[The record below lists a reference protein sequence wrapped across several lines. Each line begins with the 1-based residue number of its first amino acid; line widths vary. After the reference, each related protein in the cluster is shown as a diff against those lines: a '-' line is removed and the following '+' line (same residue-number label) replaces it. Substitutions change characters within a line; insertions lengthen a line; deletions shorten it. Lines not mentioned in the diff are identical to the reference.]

1 MSDPD
6 KPTRYKLFQELV
18 VKKQVKVKCGE
29 EFKNGIEETLQEILG
44 VSKVDLSEA
53 ETRKF
58 NLEANE
64 FYSYVPQ
71 CLKKAGRVKKRMLS
85 RFKDYFDKVI
95 SLQSVQVCWLCIL
108 FSLQCTT
115 AMFTEPMV
123 MDVEFSIY
131 KSIVF
136 NVKTMN
142 TFPLIFD

>member
-108 FSLQCTT
+108 FSL
-115 AMFTEPMV
+115 
-123 MDVEFSIY
+123 
-131 KSIVF
+131 
-136 NVKTMN
+136 
-142 TFPLIFD
+142 